1 MGTEEDLGQQLSAP
15 TVNSRFTSKPP
26 TLGLRPSHV
35 FELASFLRRQSADVL
50 I

>member
-35 FELASFLRRQSADVL
+35 FELA
-50 I
+50 